1 MYCITTTSMFSVNA
15 PEETFTPTLE
25 SSLDLL
31 CRDKCTFSLPY
42 KGLCTY
48 PLESCS
54 PAFFGTSLDI
64 GFEVSTWFFLY
75 LKKKNNSSSSLAGSR
90 DYLSQQELFGEWN
103 KAKVS
108 QLWALCAQRAGSLTQ
123 FCLCWCNYSNESLD
137 LNLTLS
143 GKNTCFKLKGML

>member
-1 MYCITTTSMFSVNA
+1 MYCITTTSRFSVNA
-15 PEETFTPTLE
+15 PEQTFTPTLE
-25 SSLDLL
+25 SSLDL

-54 PAFFGTSLDI
+54 PAFFG
-64 GFEVSTWFFLY
+64 FEASTWFFLY
-75 LKKKNNSSSSLAGSR
+75 LKNNNNNSSSLAGSR

-108 QLWALCAQRAGSLTQ
+108 QLWAVCGQRAESLTQ
-123 FCLCWCNYSNESLD
+123 FCLCWCNYSNDSLD

-143 GKNTCFKLKGML
+143 GKNTCFKLKGMF